1 MASRTGVVIVALAIA
16 LAACG
21 SDGTGTASSTT
32 TTRPVRLATG
42 IALAGTDE
50 IEPGYAQGVAPDGTG
65 WILSGTSVVA
75 HAASTGTI
83 ITKLMPAIPPEW
95 AAQGYNHV
103 GDVDVVGTTLYVPFE
118 RSDYERGEQ
127 AMARY
132 DAVTLRFIDATPVHQ
147 HHNSFV
153 AVDPTAR
160 IAYSTDWFD
169 DDALLRYDL
178 AHDWK
183 PLRPLRLSRTLG
195 HIQGGTVGGG
205 QFFISTD
212 DDRNGVYGV
221 DLRTGTVRFLGSTG
235 HGAGEAE
242 GIAYTAPTRRRDRA
256 ELHTVT
262 ADVRIVPVY
271 LDHWTI
277 TR

>member
-1 MASRTGVVIVALAIA
+1 MVSRGWVVISALA
-16 LAACG
+16 LTLTACG
-21 SDGTGTASSTT
+21 SDGPDAASPST

-42 IALAGTDE
+42 MVLAGTDE
-50 IEPGYAQGVAPDGTG
+50 IEAGYAQGIAPDGRG
-65 WILSGTSVVA
+65 WILSGTSVLG
-75 HAASTGTI
+75 HATDVGTI
-83 ITKLMPAIPPEW
+83 VNKVMPAIPPEW

-103 GDVDVVGTTLYVPFE
+103 GDIDVVGHTLYVPFE
-118 RSDYERGEQ
+118 QSDYERDEQ

-132 DAVTLRFIDATPVHQ
+132 DAVTMQFIDATPVHQ

-153 AVDPTAR
+153 AVGGKR
-160 IAYSTDWFD
+160 NVAYSTDWFD

-178 AHDWK
+178 ADDWK
-183 PLRPLRLSRTLG
+183 PLPPLQLSETLG

-205 QFFISTD
+205 QLFVSTD
-212 DDRNGVYGV
+212 DDRNGVYGI
-221 DLRTGTVRFLGSTG
+221 DLRTGAVRFLGSTG

-242 GIAYTAPTRRRDRA
+242 GIAYTAPTGRRDRA

-262 ADVRIVPVY
+262 ADVRIAPVY
-271 LDHWTI
+271 VDHWTI

>member
-1 MASRTGVVIVALAIA
+1 MSARGSVVLAACALT

-21 SDGTGTASSTT
+21 SGGAGRAATSTT
-32 TTRPVRLATG
+32 SRPRPAATG
-42 IALAGTDE
+42 IVLAGTDE
-50 IEPGYAQGVAPDGTG
+50 VDPSFAQGIAPEPHG
-65 WILSGTSVVA
+65 WILSGTAVLA
-75 HAASTGTI
+75 HATETGTI
-83 ITKLMPAIPPEW
+83 VTRVTPVIPPDW
-95 AAQGYNHV
+95 AARGYNHV
-103 GDVDVVGTTLYVPFE
+103 GDIDVVGTTLYVPLE
-118 RSDYERGEQ
+118 QPDYQRGEQ

-153 AVDPTAR
+153 AVDEHHE

-169 DDALLRYDL
+169 DDTVLRYDL
-178 AHDWK
+178 TDGWRRL
-183 PLRPLRLSRTLG
+183 PPLRLRQSLAR
-195 HIQGGTVGGG
+195 IQGGAVGDG
-205 QFFISTD
+205 QLFISTD

-221 DLRTGTVRFLGSTG
+221 DLRSGAVRFLGSTG
-235 HGAGEAE
+235 HGAGEGE
-242 GIAYTAPTRRRDRA
+242 GIAYTSPRDGA

-277 TR
+277 ER